1 MPPNPAG
8 PEPAVH
14 PTWSSVP
21 GFVVQDMPG
30 RWAVRAAR
38 AWANRCRSSLC
49 SRLRLCCRLRFLC
62 SRLSWLFLLS
72 QCFLLL
78 FLLKQHRSLCLH
90 FFLQFRSQKVLNCQ
104 RNSKCQQGGYEP
116 ADDADTDEQR
126 DPSPPAAAGSERSE
140 LGVQPGHYSGRTGTA
155 AAYCSAPSEHCLGDG
170 VSASARAERAIE
182 GGERAAPVGT
192 DEGACS
198 HRNHPP
204 LRGQGR
210 R

>member
-21 GFVVQDMPG
+21 GFEGWQILASSGGHG
-30 RWAVRAAR
+30 RGPTDAA
-38 AWANRCRSSLC
+38 AACAAGSGCAAASGSSAAA
-49 SRLRLCCRLRFLC
+49 SAGF
-62 SRLSWLFLLS
+62 FLLS

-155 AAYCSAPSEHCLGDG
+155 ADCSAPSEHRLGDG

-182 GGERAAPVGT
+182 GGERAAPVET
-192 DEGACS
+192 DEEACS

-210 R
+210 